1 MKCKLNTDMWQDVDV
16 VYLVHSYSRREES
29 TGVIL
34 NLEYPD
40 GTMETRTVAI
50 HEIEWIEED
59 ES

>member
-1 MKCKLNTDMWQDVDV
+1 MKCRLNTDMWHDAGI
-16 VYLVHSYSRREES
+16 VYVVHSYSRREES

-50 HEIEWIEED
+50 HEIEWIEEH

>member
-1 MKCKLNTDMWQDVDV
+1 MKCKLNTDNWDDAGVIFT
-16 VYLVHSYSRREES
+16 VHSYSRREES

-40 GTMETRTVAI
+40 GTLETRTVAM